1 MAEPRV
7 FVSPPQRQ
15 PRRGGI
21 KSVVDNFITTQR
33 LGAAGAVEWVS
44 EGCGLPQIAP
54 GLCYQAN
61 APTGDK
67 TFEGIEVGTGPIFA
81 LYAGVECFLGPNQD
95 YDRRASALL
104 DAGEDRGVEEALWEW
119 ATTTVGTAAPGTTWP
134 QSIGALE
141 EEADQYYVGMPVIM
155 MARNDAVA
163 ARAARAIFGDE
174 EGNLWTANGTPVIA
188 SATASSNHAVIIG
201 FPTVYASGSSVIQ
214 TTDHTLNKA
223 MAIAERI
230 YAIAV
235 DCAFA
240 RYVNVTTP

>member
-7 FVSPPQRQ
+7 LVSPPERR

-21 KSVVDNFITTQR
+21 KSVVDNFTTVPR
-33 LGAAGAVEWVS
+33 LGAAGAVEWIS

-67 TFEGIEVGTGPIFA
+67 TFDGVGVDTGPVFA
-81 LYAGVECFLGPNQD
+81 LYAGVECFLGPSMD
-95 YDRRASALL
+95 YDRRALALL
-104 DAGEDRGVEEALWEW
+104 ESGEDRGVEDALWEW
-119 ATTTVGTAAPGTTWP
+119 ATTTAGAAAPGTTWP

-141 EEADQYYVGMPVIM
+141 EEADQYYPGMPVAM
-155 MARNDAVA
+155 MSRASAVS

-174 EGNLWTANGTPVIA
+174 EGNLWTTNGTPVIA
-188 SATASSNHAVIIG
+188 SAMAADNHAVIFG
-201 FPTVYASGSSVIQ
+201 FPTVYASASSVVQ
-214 TTDHTLNKA
+214 TTDHTVNKA

-235 DCAFA
+235 DCMFV